1 MKCPACQ
8 HDNPPRSPEC
18 LSCGA
23 RLPLLCGACGAHLPD
38 QSRFCHQCGT
48 PLHVRDTSSPSV
60 ETVITTRSAREGER
74 KQVTVLFADLKGSM
88 DLLAYRDPED
98 ARKILDPVLER
109 MMDAVHRYEGT
120 VNQVMGDGIMALF
133 GAPVAHEDHAVRAC
147 HAALRMQ
154 QALARHSDEV
164 QDSHG
169 VPLLIRVGLNSG
181 EVVVRAI
188 GSDLRMDYTAV
199 GQTTHLAARMEQL
212 ARPGSVLMTAETLKL
227 AEGYVQVKPVGRI
240 AVKGLGAGIEAYE
253 LVGVDMPRSRLEATA
268 ARGLT
273 RFVGRDVELELLRA
287 ARDRTAAGRGQVV
300 GVVGEPGVGKTRL
313 FYEFRRPPS
322 MDGWCVLATSAVSYG
337 KSTPY
342 RPVTDLLRAYFN
354 IEDRDEVSRLREK
367 VAGTVLALDP
377 ELEPLLPALLSI
389 LDVPSAQLDPA
400 WTRLDPPHRRGQML
414 DALKRLFFGESRL
427 RPVCLVVENLHWID
441 LETQAFLEG
450 LVEAVRDQRLLL
462 LVNYRPEY
470 RHPWTS
476 VPHFTDLRIDPL
488 PPARAGELLQALLG
502 DDPTLRPLKQ
512 LMIDRT
518 DGNPFFLEEMVR
530 SLLETEA
537 LVGEQGA
544 YRLVRS
550 VRTVQVPETVKAVLA
565 SRIDRLPFD
574 EERLLQS
581 AAVIGR
587 TVDFELLRTIADV
600 PGDRLRT
607 ELAHLQ
613 AADFL
618 YESRRFPEQEY
629 TFKHSLTHDVAYGSL
644 LHGRQRSLHARIFNA
659 IEALYP
665 DRLVEQTER
674 LAHHAFRGEVW
685 DRAVE
690 YLLRAGRRALFTS
703 ATSEAVENFERALLA
718 LRRLPQ
724 TPGTLR
730 TAVAL
735 RLNLRDALWSLGEVG
750 KIRDELL
757 EAEAIAHQLED
768 EHALA
773 TVASYRCHYLWSVGE
788 LEAALEASD
797 RALAIASTV
806 DDALLLAETKLYR
819 GLVLLAQGDSERA
832 AELWSTT
839 LLEFDRLPD
848 GKPSTANRAT
858 AIRLL
863 LRSFLARALAELGRF
878 EEGIACSEEALHLAE
893 PNTAFGLATALAGLG
908 ALYLRKADAHAAIPL
923 LERGLEVCRTY
934 NVNNWLP
941 TIGASLGAAYAIAG
955 RAEEGVALLEQAVD
969 LDRRLGIVATLSLW
983 RAYLA
988 DAYVRAGRF
997 AEALAEARRALGEC
1011 RARLEHGYEAWALYV
1026 LAGILA
1032 RADSPDLPEAR
1043 THYLEAL
1050 RLADQ
1055 RRMQPLVVRCLL
1067 GLAGICERLGDSTT
1081 ASGHRQRAER
1091 LAGDLGMALASL
1103 VTA

>member
-8 HDNPPRSPEC
+8 HDNPPRSLRC

-23 RLPLLCGACGAHLPD
+23 RLTLVCSACGAHPPE
-38 QSRFCHQCGT
+38 QSKFCHQCGT
-48 PLHVRDTSSPSV
+48 PLRARDTASPPV
-60 ETVITTRSAREGER
+60 DPMLTTRGAREGER

-88 DLLAYRDPED
+88 DLLADRDPED
-98 ARKILDPVLER
+98 AQKILDPVLEH

-133 GAPVAHEDHAVRAC
+133 GAPVAHEDHAIRAC
-147 HAALRMQ
+147 QAALRMQ
-154 QALARHSDEV
+154 RALARYSDDV
-164 QDSHG
+164 QGPHG
-169 VPLLIRVGLNSG
+169 VPLLIRIGLNSG
-181 EVVVRAI
+181 EVVVRSI

-212 ARPGSVLMTAETLKL
+212 AQPGSILLTAETLKL
-227 AEGYVQVKPVGRI
+227 AEGCVQVKPVGRI
-240 AVKGLGAGIEAYE
+240 AVKGFGAGIEAYE

-273 RFVGRDVELELLRA
+273 RFVGRDAELELLRS

-300 GVVGEPGVGKTRL
+300 GVMGEPGVGKTRL
-313 FYEFRRPPS
+313 FYEFTRPPS
-322 MDGWCVLATSAVSYG
+322 MEGWCVLATSAVSYG

-342 RPVTDLLRAYFN
+342 LPVADLLRVYFN
-354 IEDRDEVSRLREK
+354 IDDRDEVSRLREK

-377 ELEPLLPALLSI
+377 ELASLLPPLLSI
-389 LDVPSAQLDPA
+389 LDVPAAHIDPA
-400 WTRLDPPHRRGQML
+400 WARLDPPHRRGQML
-414 DALKRLFFGESRL
+414 DALKRLFLGESRR
-427 RPVCLVVENLHWID
+427 RPVCLVVENLHWIAP
-441 LETQAFLEG
+441 ETQAFLEG
-450 LVEAVRDQRLLL
+450 LAEAVRDHRLLL

-470 RHPWTS
+470 RHPWAAME
-476 VPHFTDLRIDPL
+476 HFTDLRIDPL
-488 PPARAGELLQALLG
+488 PPARAAELLQALLG
-502 DDPTLRPLKQ
+502 ADPTLRPLKQ
-512 LMIDRT
+512 LMLDRA

-530 SLLETEA
+530 SLVETEA
-537 LVGEQGA
+537 LVGGRGA
-544 YRLVRS
+544 YRLVRP
-550 VRTVQVPETVKAVLA
+550 VRTIQVPETVKAVLA
-565 SRIDRLPFD
+565 SRIDRLPF
-574 EERLLQS
+574 EQERLLQS

-587 TVDFELLRTIADV
+587 HVDLELLQTIADV
-600 PGDRLRT
+600 PGDQLRT

-613 AADFL
+613 AADLL
-618 YESRRFPEQEY
+618 YESRRPPEQTY

-644 LHGRQRSLHARIFNA
+644 LHGRLRSLHARIFEA

-674 LAHHAFRGEVW
+674 LAHHAFHGEVW

-724 TPGTLR
+724 TPVTLR

-750 KIRDELL
+750 KIRDELR

-773 TVASYRCHYLWSVGE
+773 TVASYRCHYLWAVGE

-806 DDALLLAETKLYR
+806 DDALLLAETRLYR
-819 GLVLLAQGDSERA
+819 GLVFLAQGDSERA

-848 GKPSTANRAT
+848 GKPSTASRAT

-863 LRSFLARALAELGRF
+863 LLSFLARSLAELGRF
-878 EEGIACSEEALHLAE
+878 EEGLACSEKALRLAE

-908 ALYLRKADAHAAIPL
+908 ALHLRKADAHAAIPL

-955 RAEEGVALLEQAVD
+955 RADEGVVLLEQAVD

-983 RAYLA
+983 RVYLA

-1011 RARLEHGYEAWALYV
+1011 RARLEHGYEAWALHV

-1043 THYLEAL
+1043 AHYLEAL
-1050 RLADQ
+1050 RLADH
-1055 RRMQPLVVRCLL
+1055 RRMQPLVVQCLL
-1067 GLAGICERLGDSTT
+1067 GLAGVCERLGDAT
-1081 ASGHRQRAER
+1081 AASSHRQRAAR
-1091 LAGDLGMALASL
+1091 LADDLGMSLASL

>member
-1 MKCPACQ
+1 MLTA
-8 HDNPPRSPEC
+8 
-18 LSCGA
+18 
-23 RLPLLCGACGAHLPD
+23 
-38 QSRFCHQCGT
+38 
-48 PLHVRDTSSPSV
+48 
-60 ETVITTRSAREGER
+60 RSAREGER
-74 KQVTVLFADLKGSM
+74 KQVTVLFADLKGSL
-88 DLLAYRDPED
+88 DLLADRDPED
-98 ARKILDPVLER
+98 ARRILDPVLEH

-147 HAALRMQ
+147 QAALQMQ
-154 QALARHSDEV
+154 RALARYSDEV
-164 QDSHG
+164 QGAHG

-181 EVVVRAI
+181 EVVVRSI
-188 GSDLRMDYTAV
+188 GSDVRMDYTAV

-212 ARPGSVLMTAETLKL
+212 AQPGSILMTDQTLKL
-227 AEGYVQVKPVGRI
+227 AEGSVQVKPVGRI
-240 AVKGLGAGIEAYE
+240 AVKGLRTGIEAYE
-253 LVGVDMPRSRLEATA
+253 LVGADMPRSRLEATA

-273 RFVGRDVELELLRA
+273 RFVGRDAELELLRT
-287 ARDRTAAGRGQVV
+287 ARDRTTAGRGQAV

-313 FYEFRRPPS
+313 FYEFTRPPS
-322 MDGWCVLATSAVSYG
+322 MEGWCVLATSAVSYG
-337 KSTPY
+337 QSTPY
-342 RPVTDLLRAYFN
+342 LPVADLLRVYFN
-354 IEDRDEVSRLREK
+354 IDDRDDVSRLREK
-367 VAGTVLALDP
+367 VAGPLLALDP
-377 ELEPLLPALLSI
+377 ELGALVAPLLSI
-389 LDVPSAQLDPA
+389 LDVPAAHLDPA

-414 DALKRLFFGESRL
+414 DALKRLVLGESRR
-427 RPVCLVVENLHWID
+427 RPVCLVVENLHWIAP
-441 LETQAFLEG
+441 ETQAFLESV
-450 LVEAVRDQRLLL
+450 VESIRDHRLLL

-470 RHPWTS
+470 RCAWAA
-476 VPHFTDLRIDPL
+476 VDHFTELRIDPL

-502 DDPTLRPLKQ
+502 ADPTLRPLKQ
-512 LMIDRT
+512 LLIDRT

-537 LVGEQGA
+537 LVGGPGA
-544 YRLVRS
+544 YRLVRP

-565 SRIDRLPFD
+565 SRIGRLPFE

-587 TVDFELLRTIADV
+587 HVDLQLLRTIADV
-600 PGDRLRT
+600 PGEQLRT
-607 ELAHLQ
+607 ELAHLR
-613 AADFL
+613 AADLL

-644 LHGRQRSLHARIFNA
+644 LHGRQRSLHARILKA

-665 DRLVEQTER
+665 ERLVEQTER
-674 LAHHAFRGEVW
+674 LAHHAFHGEVW

-718 LRRLPQ
+718 LRRVPQ
-724 TPGTLR
+724 TPVTLR
-730 TAVAL
+730 MAVAL

-750 KIRDELL
+750 KIREELL

-773 TVASYRCHYLWSVGE
+773 TVASYRCHYLWAVGE

-819 GLVLLAQGDSERA
+819 GLVFLAQGDSERA
-832 AELWSTT
+832 ADLWSTT
-839 LLEFDRLPD
+839 LLEFDGLRD
-848 GKPSTANRAT
+848 GKPSTASRAT

-863 LRSFLARALAELGRF
+863 LLSFLARSLAELGRF
-878 EEGIACSEEALHLAE
+878 AEGIACSEKALRLAE

-908 ALYLRKADAHAAIPL
+908 ALHLRKGDAPAAVPL

-955 RAEEGVALLEQAVD
+955 RADEGVALLEQAVD
-969 LDRRLGIVATLSLW
+969 LDRRMGIVATLSLW
-983 RAYLA
+983 RVYLA

-1011 RARLEHGYEAWALYV
+1011 RARLEHGYEAWALHV
-1026 LAGILA
+1026 LASILA
-1032 RADSPDLPEAR
+1032 RADLPDLPEAR

-1067 GLAGICERLGDSTT
+1067 GLAGVCERLGDSTA
-1081 ASGHRQRAER
+1081 ASSHRQRAER
-1091 LAGDLGMALASL
+1091 LAGDLGMSLASL
-1103 VTA
+1103 VPA